1 MNPDAGQV
9 TDGDITIDS
18 NHETVEQIES
28 AFLGDTPEKT
38 TDAPEKT
45 ADAPDVSASAPEA
58 AEPVEATSDEPAPA
72 KPKRRSNPTEAVK
85 SAIAKQREA
94 ERRADAAESKVQALS
109 APGAPTQPET
119 QAAPEP
125 EPPSWSR
132 FKQMPGV
139 PRPDQFTAYEDYS
152 MALAEFI
159 SDAKHTEHTAAQ
171 QHAYEQQQ
179 IAQEQQVQLD
189 RWSKTLDAA
198 RQQDPKFDETLNLDT
213 PMSLPMQHLAMES
226 PQGIAILQ
234 WLSEH
239 PDDAQRLS
247 TLHPAETYREMG
259 KLEARLEAASS
270 TVSSGPARVVSSAKA
285 PIKPLGTSPPVED
298 PFEITDDLSM
308 DEHFRRM
315 NAADRQ
321 AGRL

>member
-1 MNPDAGQV
+1 MDTEAGQV

-18 NHETVEQIES
+18 NHETVEQIET
-28 AFLGDTPEKT
+28 AFQDDP
-38 TDAPEKT
+38 PV
-45 ADAPDVSASAPEA
+45 ADAPDAVEA
-58 AEPVEATSDEPAPA
+58 VAPVEGDVPETP
-72 KPKRRSNPTEAVK
+72 KKRKRRSDPTEAVK
-85 SAIAKQREA
+85 SAVAKQREA
-94 ERRADAAESKVQALS
+94 ERRAAAAESRVQELSS
-109 APGAPTQPET
+109 APPVAQPAAQPE
-119 QAAPEP
+119 AKPAPQP
-125 EPPSWSR
+125 ASWSR
-132 FKQMPGV
+132 FKEMPGV

-152 MALAEFI
+152 MALAEFV
-159 SDAKHTEHTAAQ
+159 SDAKQNEQRAA
-171 QHAYEQQQ
+171 HEQQQ

-189 RWSKTLDAA
+189 RWSQTLNDAREA
-198 RQQDPKFDETLNLDT
+198 NPAFDESLNLDT

-226 PQGIAILQ
+226 EQGIGILQ
-234 WLSEH
+234 WLSDH
-239 PDDAQRLS
+239 PDDAQRIS

-270 TVSSGPARVVSSAKA
+270 TEKSGPARVVSSAKA